1 MKILT
6 TLMKDK
12 NLKKLNY
19 NMDIINTVGRRKT
32 SVARLYMK
40 PGKGSF
46 VINGKEL
53 DKYFASEL
61 LRLIVEQPLKLV
73 DASSTFDF
81 KVNIYGGGLKGQA
94 EAIRLAVA
102 RALVKNDEETR
113 VVLKKEGFLTRDPRM
128 VERKKYGRR
137 KARRAFQWV
146 KR

>member
-6 TLMKDK
+6 ILTKDK
-12 NLKKLNY
+12 NLKKLKY

-32 SVARLYMK
+32 SVARLYMR

-73 DASSTFDF
+73 DASSTFDY

-113 VVLKKEGFLTRDPRM
+113 VILKKEGFLTRDPRM

>member
-1 MKILT
+1 MKILNIH
-6 TLMKDK
+6 MKDK
-12 NLKKLNY
+12 NQKKLNY

-32 SVARLYMK
+32 SVARLYMR

-73 DASSTFDF
+73 DASSTFDY

-113 VVLKKEGFLTRDPRM
+113 VILKKEGFLTRDPRM

>member
-6 TLMKDK
+6 ILIKDK

-32 SVARLYMK
+32 SVARLYMR

-61 LRLIVEQPLKLV
+61 LRLIVEQPLSL
-73 DASSTFDF
+73 
-81 KVNIYGGGLKGQA
+81 IH
-94 EAIRLAVA
+94 I
-102 RALVKNDEETR
+102 
-113 VVLKKEGFLTRDPRM
+113 
-128 VERKKYGRR
+128 
-137 KARRAFQWV
+137 
-146 KR
+146 